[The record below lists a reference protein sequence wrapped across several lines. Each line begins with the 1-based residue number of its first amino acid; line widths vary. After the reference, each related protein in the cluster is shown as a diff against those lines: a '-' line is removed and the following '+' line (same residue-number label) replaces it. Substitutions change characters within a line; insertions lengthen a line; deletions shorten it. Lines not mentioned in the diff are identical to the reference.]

1 MTRNREFDVA
11 LENLENIM
19 MSNTIDDTSNTPLS
33 VAEEAAL
40 FAVVEAVSDP
50 EYMTMCI
57 RNGIANI
64 RENPQYAMEGATKE
78 SIKALFSDDLKAAK
92 EQLRDATKAAKNGNT
107 EEAVTNIKEARAKFV
122 KVHEELAK
130 VKQGPVSALTSAIA
144 SIVIS
149 PIAAFKSLTGMS
161 PSGKA
166 ILISRQIATALKN
179 LAAYIPGIGPMAKI
193 MLSAGASGFAN
204 GTKIGML
211 AANKFAKIE
220 KDPDSENSE
229 KISNKAGFWNVCQK
243 EMLYILKL
251 YINTCDGILKDIKSG
266 KFNKKQ
272 NETEEE

>member
-107 EEAVTNIKEARAKFV
+107 EEAAANIKEARAKFV

-130 VKQGPVSALTSAIA
+130 VKQGPVSTLTSAIA

-149 PIAAFKSLTGMS
+149 PIATFKSLTGMS

-166 ILISRQIATALKN
+166 ILISRQIANALKN

-193 MLSAGASGFAN
+193 ILSSGASGFSTASGIGMTVAN
-204 GTKIGML
+204 KATKIT
-211 AANKFAKIE
+211 

-229 KISNKAGFWNVCQK
+229 KISNKAGFWNACQG

>member
-92 EQLRDATKAAKNGNT
+92 EQLRDATKAAKSGNT
-107 EEAVTNIKEARAKFV
+107 EEAAANIKEARAKFV

-130 VKQGPVSALTSAIA
+130 VKQGPVSTLTSAIA

-149 PIAAFKSLTGMS
+149 PIATFKSLTGMS

-166 ILISRQIATALKN
+166 ILISRQIANALKN

-193 MLSAGASGFAN
+193 ILSSGASGFST
-204 GTKIGML
+204 GSEIGML
-211 AANKFAKIE
+211 VANKTAKINKE
-220 KDPDSENSE
+220 TDSDSSE
-229 KISNKAGFWNVCQK
+229 KLSNKAGFWNVCQK

-266 KFNKKQ
+266 KFNKK
-272 NETEEE
+272 TERN

>member
-92 EQLRDATKAAKNGNT
+92 EQLRDATKAAKSGNT
-107 EEAVTNIKEARAKFV
+107 EEAAANIKEARAKFV

-130 VKQGPVSALTSAIA
+130 VKQGPVSTLTSAIA

-149 PIAAFKSLTGMS
+149 PIATFKSLTGMS

-166 ILISRQIATALKN
+166 ILISRQIANALKN

-193 MLSAGASGFAN
+193 ILSSGASGFST
-204 GTKIGML
+204 GSGIGML
-211 AANKFAKIE
+211 VANKTAKINKE
-220 KDPDSENSE
+220 TDSDSSE
-229 KISNKAGFWNVCQK
+229 KLSNKAGFWNVCQK

-272 NETEEE
+272 SETEEE